1 MPSWSVGVRNVRG
14 WARLA
19 AALCLGALATA
30 GLAVPGIAGAAR
42 PVQLSVVTGGT
53 GGVYYVLG
61 GGLASLLTRRLP
73 GVNAVAEVTSA
84 SVDNIL
90 LLADKR
96 AEIAFSLSDTAY
108 LATQGSGP
116 FQRTGP
122 VPIRVLTVLYQ
133 NFNHLVVRAGSGIRT
148 VADLRGK
155 RVSTGAPGSG
165 TEVTALRI
173 LRAYGLDPDRDL
185 RRDFLGVAESADALR
200 DGRLDAFFWSGGY
213 PTGAVLDLAST
224 PGFDIY
230 IVPMGDIVPR
240 LVERHGPFYSVAT
253 FAAGSYNGD
262 VKQPTPT
269 VGVPNVLLVHAD
281 MDEQL
286 AYSIV
291 RTIYDYKA
299 ELVAVHPSAEEIS
312 METGPTSKVAP
323 YHPGAIRFFR
333 ERGAWKE

>member
-1 MPSWSVGVRNVRG
+1 MQRMDVRRVRARRALAVVLSGVLSALIG
-14 WARLA
+14 AEALA
-19 AALCLGALATA
+19 AA
-30 GLAVPGIAGAAR
+30 R
-42 PVQLSVVTGGT
+42 NVQLSIVTGGT

-61 GGLASLLTRRLP
+61 GGLANLLTRRVP

-90 LLADKR
+90 LVANKE

-108 LATQGSGP
+108 LASRGMGP
-116 FQRTGP
+116 FQKTGP
-122 VPIRVLTVLYQ
+122 VPIRVLTVLYH
-133 NFNHLVVRAGSGIRT
+133 NFNHLVTRAGSGIRT

-200 DGRLDAFFWSGGY
+200 DGRIDAFFWSGGY
-213 PTGAVLDLAST
+213 PTGAVMDLAST
-224 PGFDIY
+224 PGFDVFV
-230 IVPMGDIVPR
+230 VPMGDVVPK
-240 LVERHGPFYSVAT
+240 LVEQHGPFYSVAT
-253 FAAGSYNGD
+253 FPAGSYNGD

-286 AYSIV
+286 AYDIV
-291 RTIYDYKA
+291 KAIFEYKD
-299 ELVAVHPSAEEIS
+299 ELVAVHPSAAEITL
-312 METGPTSKVAP
+312 EDGPTSKVAP
-323 YHPGAIRFFR
+323 YHPGAIRYFR
-333 ERGAWKE
+333 EKGAWKER

>member
-1 MPSWSVGVRNVRG
+1 MQPKDARSVR
-14 WARLA
+14 ARWMLAVALA
-19 AALCLGALATA
+19 ALMVAISAAQALG
-30 GLAVPGIAGAAR
+30 GAAR
-42 PVQLSVVTGGT
+42 NVQLSIVTGGT

-61 GGLASLLTRRLP
+61 GGLANLLTRRVP

-90 LLADKR
+90 LIANKE

-108 LATQGSGP
+108 LAARGMGP
-116 FQRTGP
+116 FQQTGP
-122 VPIRVLTVLYQ
+122 VPIRVLTVLYH
-133 NFNHLVVRAGSGIRT
+133 NFNHLVARAGSGIRT

-200 DGRLDAFFWSGGY
+200 DGRIDAFFWSGGY
-213 PTGAVLDLAST
+213 PTGAVMDLAST
-224 PGFDIY
+224 PGFDVFV
-230 IVPMGDIVPR
+230 VPMGDIVPK
-240 LVERHGPFYSVAT
+240 LVEQYGPFYSVAT
-253 FAAGSYNGD
+253 FPAGSYNGD

-286 AYSIV
+286 AYDIV
-291 RTIYDYKA
+291 KA
-299 ELVAVHPSAEEIS
+299 IFEHRDELVAVHPSAAEI
-312 METGPTSKVAP
+312 TLQDGPTSRIAP
-323 YHPGAIRFFR
+323 YHPGAIRYFR
-333 ERGAWKE
+333 EKGVWRDR